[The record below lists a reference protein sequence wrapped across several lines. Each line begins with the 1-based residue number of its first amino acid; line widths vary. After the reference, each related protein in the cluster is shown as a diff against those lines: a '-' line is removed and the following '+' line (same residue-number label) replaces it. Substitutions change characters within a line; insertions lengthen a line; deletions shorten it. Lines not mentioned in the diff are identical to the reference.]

1 MNCDDSKCNKIL
13 VDPPET
19 ATVPAVPKIATTDRS
34 PVVQSGTQGNEKGP
48 SQPDL
53 AYYASQL
60 TNVNMNS
67 EKGPNT
73 DAMSYLPEQYQY
85 MQAQMGTPGS
95 RGPPGPPG
103 PMVIRILFF
112 FF

>member
-1 MNCDDSKCNKIL
+1 MNCDDSRCNKIL

-19 ATVPAVPKIATTDRS
+19 ATVPANVPKVAAPTTSR
-34 PVVQSGTQGNEKGP
+34 PPIVQSGEQGNEKGP

-60 TNVNMNS
+60 TNANMNS

-73 DAMSYLPEQYQY
+73 DAMAYLPEHF

-103 PMVIRILFF
+103 AMVIKYSI
-112 FF
+112 